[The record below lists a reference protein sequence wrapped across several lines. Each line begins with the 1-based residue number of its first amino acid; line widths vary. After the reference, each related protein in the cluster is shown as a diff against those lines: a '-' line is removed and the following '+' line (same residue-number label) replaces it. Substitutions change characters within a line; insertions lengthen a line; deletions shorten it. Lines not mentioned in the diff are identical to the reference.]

1 MKLQHKIATTIIIML
16 ICIVWGI
23 GIVTL
28 KIMNVTIDKQNEST
42 VMDMAYSIAT
52 MEEIQKALSQGNTL
66 TIQDKIED
74 IRKNTRV
81 QYIIVLD
88 MKKIRYSYPN
98 EYGIGKEYMGI
109 GADEVLS
116 NGKPELIKDE
126 NQFISAIWGAVP
138 IFYDNKQV
146 GAVLIGLLDDAVKSE
161 ISMYHFFIYLS
172 IVIALIIGSFAAWL
186 LAKSIKN
193 TIFGLEPKEISLLL
207 GERDLILHSLKY
219 GILEVDHNQNIQFY
233 NSAAAH
239 ILENNYDLKGKNLK
253 EVSENLYYDLLE
265 AIKIERTL
273 YNQEVRINPNKTVLC
288 SYKVL
293 TNSKRDNNEILISF
307 QDLTEVKE
315 LAEELTDIK
324 KVTDALRAQS
334 HEFSN
339 KLYTISGL
347 IQLEEYDKALGY
359 ITEISSDRKKVS
371 QVLNNNIKFPHLS
384 AILLAKSNRATEAKI
399 LMEIDKNS
407 NLNKIP
413 EGISIDDICSIV
425 GNLIENSIEA
435 LVGNDNGQIYFKIL
449 SDENNLKIVVKDN
462 GPGINIDIRE
472 NIFKKGFTTKKG
484 NRGYG
489 LNIIKSIVYSV
500 EGKIKLICNNGTQWE
515 ISIPMKREE
524 L

>member
-1 MKLQHKIATTIIIML
+1 MKLQHKIATTIIVML

-42 VMDMAYSIAT
+42 VMDMAYSIAA
-52 MEEIQKALSQGNTL
+52 MEEIQKSLVQGNTKS
-66 TIQDKIED
+66 IQSKIED
-74 IRKNTRV
+74 IRKNTRF

-109 GADEVLS
+109 GTDKVLN
-116 NGKPELIKDE
+116 NGAPELIKDE

-138 IFYDNKQV
+138 IFHENKQV
-146 GAVLIGLLDDAVKSE
+146 GAVLVGLLDDAVKSE
-161 ISMYHFFIYLS
+161 IAMYHFFIYLS
-172 IVIALIIGSFAAWL
+172 IIIALIIGALAAWF

-219 GILEVDHNQNIQFY
+219 AILEVDNNQNIQFY
-233 NSAAAH
+233 NSAAAS
-239 ILENNYDLKGKNLK
+239 ILENPYDLKGKNLK
-253 EVSENLYYDLLE
+253 DVNENLYYDLLE
-265 AIKIERTL
+265 ATKVESTL
-273 YNQEVRINPNKTVLC
+273 YNQEVRISSNKTVLC

-293 TNSKRDNNEILISF
+293 TNYKNDTNGILISF

-324 KVTDALRAQS
+324 KVTDALRAQR

-347 IQLEEYDKALGY
+347 IQLEEYDKALSY
-359 ITEISSDRKKVS
+359 ITEISADRKKTS
-371 QVLNNNIKFPHLS
+371 QVLNNNIKFSHLS
-384 AILLAKSNRATEAKI
+384 AILLAKSNRAEEAKI
-399 LMEIDKNS
+399 LMKIDKDS
-407 NLNKIP
+407 ILDRIP
-413 EGISIDDICSIV
+413 EGMSIDDICSIA

-435 LVGNDNGQIYFKIL
+435 LIGRKNGEIYFKIL
-449 SDENNLKIVVKDN
+449 SDENILKIVVKDN

-489 LNIIKSIVYSV
+489 LNIIKNIVHSV
-500 EGKIKLICNNGTQWE
+500 EGKIKLICNSGTQWE